1 MFGRHALNSGKPI
14 RASEHMMLDEDIAET
29 KGQHRVPCLI
39 HVIRVVTRVI
49 TALSVVQVIMVI
61 MVIVVVSYHSLE
73 LPCAA
78 GLQSKNPSH
87 FDIAN
92 TRRGHRQPQRI
103 KAVLLVTLGI
113 LHQSGHP
120 TPRRVFEQPHGNLR

>member
-39 HVIRVVTRVI
+39 HVIRVI

-61 MVIVVVSYHSLE
+61 MVIGSFRV
-73 LPCAA
+73 
-78 GLQSKNPSH
+78 LQACSH
-87 FDIAN
+87 TGF
-92 TRRGHRQPQRI
+92 
-103 KAVLLVTLGI
+103 
-113 LHQSGHP
+113 S
-120 TPRRVFEQPHGNLR
+120 